1 MPNLTDLKTIR
12 ALCERH
18 GFSLSKGFGQNF
30 IVNPGICP
38 KMVEA
43 AGIDRTFGVLE
54 IGPGVG
60 VLTKEAALRAAL
72 SPEACI
78 LLDDLLRERA
88 LQHGA
93 EREAVFQAS
102 LSLCRELYR
111 SALA

>member
-1 MPNLTDLKTIR
+1 MTR
-12 ALCERH
+12 
-18 GFSLSKGFGQNF
+18 LSSVLYQY
-30 IVNPGICP
+30 
-38 KMVEA
+38 
-43 AGIDRTFGVLE
+43 VLE
-54 IGPGVG
+54 HS
-60 VLTKEAALRAAL
+60 EAFLALMPEYPDCRRFSDEMRAAL

-78 LLDDLLRERA
+78 ILDDLLRERA

>member
-1 MPNLTDLKTIR
+1 MTR
-12 ALCERH
+12 
-18 GFSLSKGFGQNF
+18 LSSVLYQY
-30 IVNPGICP
+30 
-38 KMVEA
+38 
-43 AGIDRTFGVLE
+43 VLE
-54 IGPGVG
+54 HS
-60 VLTKEAALRAAL
+60 EAFLALM
-72 SPEACI
+72 PEACI

>member
-1 MPNLTDLKTIR
+1 MTR
-12 ALCERH
+12 
-18 GFSLSKGFGQNF
+18 LSSVLYQY
-30 IVNPGICP
+30 
-38 KMVEA
+38 
-43 AGIDRTFGVLE
+43 VLE
-54 IGPGVG
+54 HS
-60 VLTKEAALRAAL
+60 EAFLALMPEYPDCRRF
-72 SPEACI
+72 SEACI

>member
-1 MPNLTDLKTIR
+1 MTR
-12 ALCERH
+12 
-18 GFSLSKGFGQNF
+18 LSSVLYQY
-30 IVNPGICP
+30 
-38 KMVEA
+38 
-43 AGIDRTFGVLE
+43 VLE
-54 IGPGVG
+54 HSEAFLALMPEYPDCRRFSDE
-60 VLTKEAALRAAL
+60 KEAALRAAL

-111 SALA
+111 SALPYARADRYSPRHRLREA

>member
-1 MPNLTDLKTIR
+1 MTL
-12 ALCERH
+12 
-18 GFSLSKGFGQNF
+18 LSSVLYQY
-30 IVNPGICP
+30 
-38 KMVEA
+38 
-43 AGIDRTFGVLE
+43 VLE
-54 IGPGVG
+54 HSEAFLALMPEYPDCRRFSDE
-60 VLTKEAALRAAL
+60 KEAALRAAL

>member
-1 MPNLTDLKTIR
+1 MTR
-12 ALCERH
+12 
-18 GFSLSKGFGQNF
+18 LSSVLYQY
-30 IVNPGICP
+30 
-38 KMVEA
+38 
-43 AGIDRTFGVLE
+43 VLE
-54 IGPGVG
+54 HSEAFLALMPEYPDCRRFSDE
-60 VLTKEAALRAAL
+60 KEAAL

-78 LLDDLLRERA
+78 ILDDLLRERA

>member
-1 MPNLTDLKTIR
+1 MYKFPDCR
-12 ALCERH
+12 R
-18 GFSLSKGFGQNF
+18 FSD
-30 IVNPGICP
+30 
-38 KMVEA
+38 E
-43 AGIDRTFGVLE
+43 
-54 IGPGVG
+54 
-60 VLTKEAALRAAL
+60 KEAALRAAL